1 MKKFYTLL
9 LCGAVCL
16 SASADGLRFKTNRSK
31 KHSAKARVEAA
42 AAPVW
47 RAESQTDYEF
57 NGEDWDMLGVV
68 TFKYDAKGNITE
80 EVVDADGELDKT
92 VTVYNE
98 YNMPVS
104 MFKTYSDDGEVW
116 ENSSM
121 RSYVYDPVVHGFY
134 TERKGYDWI
143 DGEWVKDY
151 YWESNEIVR
160 DDKGNITSMTKYVPL
175 FGGELAPAYKSEWK
189 YGADGKATEYAYYT
203 NRQELE
209 PVWEVYGNVTYK
221 DIVWDKTNGQMTILG
236 DLLELTE
243 GENLLKSAVVYYDGE
258 VDGHYIVEYA
268 ADGKGYTVKETGNDV
283 NEVWYMTKFEVIDE
297 YGSTTLTSIEYFD
310 EDGIVDYP
318 VHTLTEY
325 AIKDEHGN
333 YVENK
338 LIESTPGFEE
348 MIDGSKAE
356 YTYDAQGNPTECVLS
371 QFDYDSQEYFYT
383 MRTVYGDY
391 VDVTTGIES
400 VEAESSAV
408 WSVDGDAVSATA
420 NTLTGLSVYTLQGS
434 LLMTVPAVDGS
445 ATLDAAALSAGMY
458 LVHADGT
465 ASTYRLLKR

>member
-1 MKKFYTLL
+1 M
-9 LCGAVCL
+9 
-16 SASADGLRFKTNRSK
+16 
-31 KHSAKARVEAA
+31 
-42 AAPVW
+42 
-47 RAESQTDYEF
+47 
-57 NGEDWDMLGVV
+57 
-68 TFKYDAKGNITE
+68 
-80 EVVDADGELDKT
+80 
-92 VTVYNE
+92 
-98 YNMPVS
+98 
-104 MFKTYSDDGEVW
+104 
-116 ENSSM
+116 
-121 RSYVYDPVVHGFY
+121 
-134 TERKGYDWI
+134 
-143 DGEWVKDY
+143 
-151 YWESNEIVR
+151 
-160 DDKGNITSMTKYVPL
+160 
-175 FGGELAPAYKSEWK
+175 
-189 YGADGKATEYAYYT
+189 
-203 NRQELE
+203 
-209 PVWEVYGNVTYK
+209 
-221 DIVWDKTNGQMTILG
+221 
-236 DLLELTE
+236 
-243 GENLLKSAVVYYDGE
+243 YYDGE

-420 NTLTGLSVYTLQGS
+420 NTLTGLSVYSLQGS